1 MSSVGVINLRNL
13 YSTYDPTEVKG
24 KINEGP
30 PFSGSLFYKNIPYGN
45 SSIELKVELN
55 SVEKANFFLVKG
67 WIYLLWSILLPV
79 TLI

>member
-55 SVEKANFFLVKG
+55 SVE
-67 WIYLLWSILLPV
+67 
-79 TLI
+79 

>member
-30 PFSGSLFYKNIPYGN
+30 P
-45 SSIELKVELN
+45 
-55 SVEKANFFLVKG
+55 
-67 WIYLLWSILLPV
+67 
-79 TLI
+79 